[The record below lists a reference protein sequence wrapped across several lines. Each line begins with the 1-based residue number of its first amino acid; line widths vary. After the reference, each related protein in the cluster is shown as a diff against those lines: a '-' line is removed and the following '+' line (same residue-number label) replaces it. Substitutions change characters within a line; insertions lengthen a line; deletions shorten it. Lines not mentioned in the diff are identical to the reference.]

1 VSFIRS
7 ITLALAVC
15 AAFAS
20 PLAEAQ
26 ASQTAA
32 PTRAELESIVQAAY
46 SADAP
51 GAAVIVVLKGKTL
64 YRGARGLA
72 NIELD
77 VPLRPDS
84 VFRIGSVTKQFT
96 AAAIL
101 LLAEEGKLSLSDPIT
116 KFLPDYPVQGHL
128 VTIQHLLAH
137 TSGIRN
143 YTEVPEWQPTLRN
156 DVSVQQLIDVF
167 KDKPFDFPPGEHWK
181 YDNSGY
187 ILLGAI
193 IEKISGQS
201 YPEFLRTHIFEPL
214 GMQSS
219 RYEDLAKITHGRV
232 AGYMPD
238 KSGWRNADY
247 LSMSEAYAA
256 GALISTVDDLARW
269 DAAIEHGELL
279 KPASWQRACSS
290 FALNDG
296 TLTRYGAGWI
306 IGRIGP
312 VATVEHGGGIN
323 GFNAYVLRA
332 PAQQL
337 YVAVLANAS
346 PPQTPPQDVAVKLA
360 ARALG
365 VSLDSPEIKIP
376 AARLNDYVGDYLTE
390 GKSVR
395 AITRDGSRLYAK
407 DGDADRLELLPIGKD
422 LFEVRANHARFK
434 FQRDLGRVV
443 AVEMQPRI
451 LMGDRARRVTLQH
464 RGADSAKMPKGPGG
478 EFR

>member
-1 VSFIRS
+1 MSVIRS
-7 ITLALAVC
+7 VTLALAAC
-15 AAFAS
+15 AALSA
-20 PLAEAQ
+20 PLPEAV
-26 ASQTAA
+26 ASQTSA
-32 PTRAELESIVQAAY
+32 PAPAELESIVQEAY

-72 NIELD
+72 NIELG

-84 VFRIGSVTKQFT
+84 VFRIGSITKQFT

-116 KFLPDYPVQGHL
+116 KFLPDYPVQGHF
-128 VTIQHLLAH
+128 VTLQHLLSH
-137 TSGIRN
+137 TSGIAN
-143 YTEVPEWQPTLRN
+143 YTDLPEWAPTTRN

-167 KDKPFDFPPGEHWK
+167 KNKPFDFAPGEHWK

-193 IEKISGQS
+193 IEEISGQS
-201 YPEFLRTHIFEPL
+201 YPEFLRTHLFEPL
-214 GMQSS
+214 GMKSS
-219 RYEDLAKITHGRV
+219 SYENLAKITPRRV
-232 AGYMPD
+232 AGYMRD

-247 LSMSEAYAA
+247 LSMSQPYAA

-290 FALNDG
+290 FVLNDG
-296 TLTRYGAGWI
+296 TPTRYGAGWI

-360 ARALG
+360 ARVLD

-376 AARLNDYVGDYLTE
+376 AARLDDYVGDYLIE
-390 GKSVR
+390 GKRPR
-395 AITRDGSRLYAK
+395 AITRDGGRLYAK
-407 DGDADRLELLPIGKD
+407 DGAADRLELVPIGKD
-422 LFEVRANHARFK
+422 LFEVRANQARFQ
-434 FQRDLGRVV
+434 FQREHGRVV

-451 LMGDRARRVTLQH
+451 LIGDRARRVNPT
-464 RGADSAKMPKGPGG
+464 PGPHPRTGTPQ
-478 EFR
+478 